1 MFLKKDVRC
10 GTVQFTNRQLFI
22 LSYLLNHPEGISG
35 EHLASQINVS
45 LRTLQNEIQEINRNA
60 ENSLTITSSGKQGY
74 TVQGVTQQIRDNLLN
89 QAGDRQSIYMPE
101 ERVNDILTVLL
112 FAQGYTNMEALAN
125 TLYLSKA
132 SVFRTIDT
140 SYPLQK
146 YVTVNRTKGL
156 LIDLPER
163 EKRQILAKVFDKD
176 AQNPI
181 ARRLRQD
188 YTHLD
193 MLLRIA
199 LINLFTRHH
208 YSVSGE
214 ALRSFCRYLIISI
227 LCSKEGYSLEETN
240 WNLPISSLMK
250 EIIATVRSVIG
261 IQFSDWEIQDCQ
273 SRLNNLCTFLHD
285 IPDHRKEWITDWA
298 AANKRFIEEIRNR
311 FGIQL
316 EMS

>member
-1 MFLKKDVRC
+1 MFLKKDVMC

-146 YVTVNRTKGL
+146 YVSVNRTKGL

-214 ALRSFCRYLIISI
+214 ALRSFRRYLIISI
-227 LCSKEGYSLEETN
+227 ICRRYFGVKTIWYLQFHFVCAKLLLSIWTASFDLVCSGWRTCYYSITGGFSFLR
-240 WNLPISSLMK
+240 ISR
-250 EIIATVRSVIG
+250 T
-261 IQFSDWEIQDCQ
+261 FSG
-273 SRLNNLCTFLHD
+273 S
-285 IPDHRKEWITDWA
+285 PA
-298 AANKRFIEEIRNR
+298 
-311 FGIQL
+311 
-316 EMS
+316 